1 MAGAGAGAGAEEAGG
16 AEGAALEARVATLK
30 AALAGEATELE
41 AEQAELAERRARVA
55 LAERSVRARKASV
68 EETTKELAEAQR
80 VLDLHWK
87 VQAARRDPNWRDWA
101 GGLPE
106 ELRVKIAKTHVAQ
119 TEAGWAA
126 KLKQDLPHLTE
137 EEIQDR
143 MAERKRDGTCL
154 FVFARVC
161 KPWRKA
167 QLKVGGPLCTRVFS
181 DVARPGRVALVKWAL
196 AEGCPRDDGYGDA
209 DGYTMAAAAASFGH
223 MELVRWLIQ
232 EQGFAMT
239 RKVMNGAAGGGNL
252 ELVRWL
258 RGEGCDWSVGTC
270 MHAAEAGRLAVLQ
283 WLRAEGCPWDVD
295 TCNAAAQHG
304 HLATLRWA
312 CENGCDWNADSC
324 SFAAYGGQLE
334 VLQFLRA
341 NGCPW
346 DALTC
351 YDAVDRSHVEV
362 LRWAREHGCPWRA
375 HVRDRAAA
383 ELGYM
388 DDLGNLV

>member
-181 DVARPGRVALVKWAL
+181 DVVLPGKVELAKLALAGGCPGSGDPPNTLASAAATFGHLEVVKWL
-196 AEGCPRDDGYGDA
+196 CGDG
-209 DGYTMAAAAASFGH
+209 
-223 MELVRWLIQ
+223 
-232 EQGFAMT
+232 GFAMDEA
-239 RKVMNGAAGGGNL
+239 VMASA
-252 ELVRWL
+252 ELVSRSPELVGWL
-258 RGEGCDWSVGTC
+258 K
-270 MHAAEAGRLAVLQ
+270 AQ
-283 WLRAEGCPWDVD
+283 GCPSSEDFYFD
-295 TCNAAAQHG
+295 ESSG
-304 HLATLRWA
+304 
-312 CENGCDWNADSC
+312 
-324 SFAAYGGQLE
+324 
-334 VLQFLRA
+334 
-341 NGCPW
+341 
-346 DALTC
+346 DAL
-351 YDAVDRSHVEV
+351 YFDE
-362 LRWAREHGCPWRA
+362 
-375 HVRDRAAA
+375 
-383 ELGYM
+383 
-388 DDLGNLV
+388 